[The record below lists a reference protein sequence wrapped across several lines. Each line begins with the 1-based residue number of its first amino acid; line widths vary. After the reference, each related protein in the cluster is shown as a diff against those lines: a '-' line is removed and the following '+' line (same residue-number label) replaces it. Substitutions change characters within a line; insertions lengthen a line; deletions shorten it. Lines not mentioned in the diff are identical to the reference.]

1 MVGVYSGESLKTM
14 EKIMDNVRSYYL
26 NQTYKNNQYNIYWFI
41 NQRGYLH
48 VLRPSNVTMNGNI
61 IGYAI
66 HDYMLTKD
74 NMLDDKG
81 IVFQAD
87 TQKEIADRLEEMYN
101 E

>member
-1 MVGVYSGESLKTM
+1 MIGVYSGEALKTM
-14 EKIMDNVRSYYL
+14 EKIMGNVRSYCP
-26 NQTYKNNQYNIYWFI
+26 NQTYKNKQYNIYWFI
-41 NQRGYLH
+41 NSKGYLH
-48 VLRPSNVTMNGNI
+48 VLRPSNVTMNGKI

-81 IVFQAD
+81 ILFQAD
-87 TQKEIADRLEEMYN
+87 TQKEIADRLEEMCN

>member
-1 MVGVYSGESLKTM
+1 MIGVYNGEALKTM
-14 EKIMDNVRSYYL
+14 EKIMGNVRSYYQ

-41 NQRGYLH
+41 NSKGYLH
-48 VLRPSNVTMNGNI
+48 VLRPSNVTMNGKI

-87 TQKEIADRLEEMYN
+87 TQKEIVDRLEVMCN

>member
-1 MVGVYSGESLKTM
+1 MIGVYNGEALKTM
-14 EKIMDNVRSYYL
+14 EKIMGNVRSYYTH
-26 NQTYKNNQYNIYWFI
+26 QTYKNNQYNIYWFI
-41 NQRGYLH
+41 NSKGYLH
-48 VLRPSNVTMNGNI
+48 VLRPSNVTMNGKI

-74 NMLDDKG
+74 NILDDKR

-87 TQKEIADRLEEMYN
+87 TQKEIADRLEEMCN